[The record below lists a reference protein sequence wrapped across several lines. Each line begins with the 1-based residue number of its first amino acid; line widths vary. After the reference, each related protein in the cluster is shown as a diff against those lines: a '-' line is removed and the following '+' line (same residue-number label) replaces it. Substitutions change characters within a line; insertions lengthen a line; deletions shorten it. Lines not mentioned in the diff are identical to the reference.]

1 MISTLLTQSS
11 AGDGFR
17 WTGLLIVLVVF
28 AVVYPLQARLRKTL
42 SERRRSQ
49 WAEREGRQ
57 HPPTGPDDQS

>member
-1 MISTLLTQSS
+1 M
-11 AGDGFR
+11 AG
-17 WTGLLIVLVVF
+17 
-28 AVVYPLQARLRKTL
+28 AVELMKSVKVYPLQARLRKTL